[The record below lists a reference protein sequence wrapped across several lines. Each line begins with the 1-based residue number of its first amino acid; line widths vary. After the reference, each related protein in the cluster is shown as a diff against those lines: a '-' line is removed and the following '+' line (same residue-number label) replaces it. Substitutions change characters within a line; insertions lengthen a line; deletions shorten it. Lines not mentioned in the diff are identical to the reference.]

1 MTADTLIHNVH
12 LATCDPQC
20 DGAYGALG
28 NAALAVTDGRISW
41 IGNSDGASAVAARN
55 TVDGQGGWLT
65 PGLIDCHTHLVYGG
79 DRAAEFAERLAGIPY
94 EEIARRGGG
103 ILSTVNATRAAS
115 EEELFELALPRLQTL
130 AAEGVCTIE
139 IKSGYGLDLA
149 NELKML
155 RVARRLSDFSGVRVL
170 TTMLAAHAL
179 PPEYAGRAEDYIS
192 LVCDEILPA
201 AVAENL
207 VDAVD
212 VFCESIAFSVA
223 QCERVF
229 QRAGELQVPVKGHVE
244 QLSHC
249 GGAQLV
255 ARYRGLSADHIEYIE
270 QADVAALVAA
280 GSTAVLLP
288 GAFYSLGET
297 QKPPIEAMRA
307 AALPM
312 AVATDLNP
320 GSSPLASLLLNM
332 NMACVLFGL
341 TPQESLFG
349 VTRHAA
355 SALGLSQTKGQLA
368 LGMDADL
375 VLWNIKDPA
384 QLSYGHGLVKPG
396 SIWRGGVYVD

>member
-1 MTADTLIHNVH
+1 MTADILIRNVH
-12 LATCDPQC
+12 IASCDPGR
-20 DGAYGALG
+20 DAAYGAIYNG
-28 NAALAVTDGRISW
+28 ALTIVDGRIGW
-41 IGNSDGASAVAARN
+41 LGPEVELTGEAAAQV
-55 TVDGQGGWLT
+55 VDGGGGWLT
-65 PGLIDCHTHLVYGG
+65 PGLVDCDTHLVYGG

-103 ILSTVNATRAAS
+103 ILSTVNATRSAS
-115 EEELFELALPRLQTL
+115 EQQLFELALPRLQTL

-155 RVARRLSDFSGVRVL
+155 RVARRLGDVSGVQVL
-170 TTMLAAHAL
+170 TTLLAAHAL
-179 PPEYAGRAEDYIS
+179 PPEYAGRADAYIS

-229 QRAGELQVPVKGHVE
+229 QRAGELRVPVKGHVE
-244 QLSHC
+244 QLSHG

-255 ARYRGLSADHIEYIE
+255 ARYRGLSADHVEYME
-270 QADVAALVAA
+270 QADVAALLAA

-297 QKPPIEAMRA
+297 RRPPIEAMRA
-307 AALPM
+307 AGLPM

-320 GSSPLASLLLNM
+320 GSSPLASLRLNM

-341 TPQESLFG
+341 TPQESLLG

-355 SALGLSQTKGQLA
+355 SALGLNQTKGQLGP
-368 LGMDADL
+368 GMDADL
-375 VLWNIKDPA
+375 VLWDIKDPA
-384 QLSYGHGLVKPG
+384 QLSYGFGLVKPG
-396 SIWRGGVYVD
+396 AIWRGGVYVD